1 MREHAE
7 RVWRCM
13 VVFAG
18 DADES
23 AVRQVCEDPQRV
35 GLDELLEAG
44 VVDVEETRL
53 RYRLRAAPPPLGAAE
68 EAAARWRH
76 ARHFAE
82 ALADA
87 ARWWAEGGVGQ
98 QDAHDLMADEWANIA
113 AAQAWLAARM
123 ATDADAARLC
133 LEYADVGGPLLAAT
147 GQAGAEG
154 RWREDARRAAQRLGD
169 GVGEMR
175 QLVRLGALARDAQ
188 DIASASTHYAAA
200 LELAERL
207 DEPVWRVGILGELS
221 ETCREAGDAAGATTC
236 TARQQALIAAAM
248 DPMGL
253 LASLGHFYED
263 QGDHV
268 RAGKWYEEA
277 VQCAQAARD
286 AQAELALRFHALTAW
301 LKARDVARALAGYAA
316 ALPLAEALRDQR
328 AVGELLYGKAVVLW
342 RSGEAEAAIST
353 LTLAIAAL
361 EACDDP
367 VAADARDLLE
377 EWQDA
382 GVG

>member
-13 VVFAG
+13 AVFAG
-18 DADES
+18 DVDES
-23 AVRQVCEDPQRV
+23 AVRHVCEDPERR

-53 RYRLRAAPPPLGAAE
+53 RYRLTAAPPPLGAAE
-68 EAAARWRH
+68 EIEARRRH
-76 ARHFAE
+76 AQHFLT
-82 ALADA
+82 ALGDA

-98 QDAHDLMADEWANIA
+98 QDARSILDDDWANIA
-113 AAQAWLAARM
+113 AAQAWAAAHM

-133 LEYADVGGPLLAAT
+133 LDYADVGASLLAAT
-147 GQAGAEG
+147 ARGEAEA
-154 RWREDARRAAQRLGD
+154 RWRWDAWRAAQRLGD
-169 GVGEMR
+169 GLGEMR
-175 QLVRLGALARDAQ
+175 QLVRLGALARGAPDPAA
-188 DIASASTHYAAA
+188 ASAHYAAA
-200 LELAERL
+200 LDLAQRL
-207 DEPVWRVGILGELS
+207 DEPVWQAGILGELS
-221 ETCREAGDAAGATTC
+221 NTCREAGDAAGA
-236 TARQQALIAAAM
+236 AAHAAQQQALITAAA

-263 QGDHV
+263 QGNPL
-268 RAGKWYEEA
+268 RAATWYEEA
-277 VQCAQAARD
+277 VQFAQAAGD
-286 AQAELALRFHALTAW
+286 PQAELALRFHALTAW

-328 AVGELLYGKAVVLW
+328 AVGELLYGKAIVLW
-342 RSGEAEAAIST
+342 HSGEAEAAIST

-361 EACDDP
+361 GACDDP

-382 GVG
+382 VV

>member
-7 RVWRCM
+7 RVWQCM
-13 VVFAG
+13 MVFAG

-23 AVRQVCEDPQRV
+23 AVRAVCEDPQRV
-35 GLDELLEAG
+35 GLDDLLEAG
-44 VVDVEETRL
+44 VVDVEEARL
-53 RYRLRAAPPPLGAAE
+53 RYRLTAAPPPLGAAE

-76 ARHFAE
+76 AQHFAGV
-82 ALADA
+82 LADA

-98 QDAHDLMADEWANIA
+98 QDARDLMADEWDNIA

-133 LEYADVGGPLLAAT
+133 LEYADVGSPLLAAT
-147 GQAGAEG
+147 DRGEAEA
-154 RWREDARRAAQRLGD
+154 RWREDARRAARRLGD

-188 DIASASTHYAAA
+188 DIARSSAHYAAA

-207 DEPVWRVGILGELS
+207 DEPVWQAGIVGELS
-221 ETCREAGDAAGATTC
+221 EVRREAGDAAGAAAYA
-236 TARQQALIAAAM
+236 ARQQALIVAAA

-263 QGDHV
+263 QGNPV
-268 RAGKWYEEA
+268 RAGMWYEEA
-277 VQCAQAARD
+277 VQCARAAQD

-301 LKARDVARALAGYAA
+301 LRARDVTRALSGYAA
-316 ALPLAEALRDQR
+316 ALPLAEALRDQQ
-328 AVGELLYGKAVVLW
+328 AVGGLLYGKAVVLW
-342 RSGEAEAAIST
+342 RSGESAEAIST
-353 LTLAIAAL
+353 LRLAIAAL

-367 VAADARDLLE
+367 VVADARDLLE

-382 GVG
+382 